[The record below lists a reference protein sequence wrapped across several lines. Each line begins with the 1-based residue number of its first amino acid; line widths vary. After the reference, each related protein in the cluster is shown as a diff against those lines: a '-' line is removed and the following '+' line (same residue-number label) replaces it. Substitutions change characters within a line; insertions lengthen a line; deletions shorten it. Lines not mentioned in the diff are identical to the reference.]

1 MIVNLNL
8 QDKTIIVIGGGNE
21 AQKRINYLLKQDCEI
36 TVISDSINSQIN
48 KWVKAKKIKFKKQK
62 IQDTKFISKFKP
74 HMIITTTN
82 NKAINQKIINSAKR
96 NKIIAYSSDNP
107 DESDFSNPAIID
119 FENMIQIAI
128 FTGGQSPAMSKKIKT
143 KSEKILKKIITKE
156 DIAQIKIQKIARKLA
171 KETIP
176 TQTQRRECLHSIMID
191 NEIDQLIKDGKLEM
205 NQNIINA
212 RVTFR
217 NAPIHILEKFT
228 IRNVENAYEQFKKHS
243 GLDECVII
251 QTCNRIELFGK
262 SKTYDQEK
270 IKKTWASL
278 TGLEEEIC
286 NDNLEFV
293 ENHEALHHLLKLT
306 SGLDSMV
313 IGEEQI
319 LGQIKNSITSARQVK
334 ASGQH
339 LNTLFDKAI
348 RIGTRI
354 RNSSGIGRGG
364 ISVGSMAVKLVEEN
378 IDELK
383 TKKILLIGTG
393 EVSTLV
399 AKSLQ
404 RRGYS
409 FDVTSRTIGRSHT
422 FCETMGGEPVKFEK
436 VFSGF
441 DNYDVLFVATTAPY
455 FLVTYERIMDAMKGK
470 KNGMMV
476 LDLSNPRTVDE
487 KVATIGGVK
496 LMNLDQI
503 AEMVEKNMNARLNK
517 VKSIENI
524 INEEVSVLEASMKRL
539 DAEPLVKDVFKSIEC
554 LREKEL
560 RKALQML
567 DEKDEKKIRIIE
579 ELTKAVVESIVSTP
593 MNNIRKASE
602 QGKPDILELASK
614 LFDYKKQN
622 QVD

>member
-1 MIVNLNL
+1 
-8 QDKTIIVIGGGNE
+8 
-21 AQKRINYLLKQDCEI
+21 
-36 TVISDSINSQIN
+36 
-48 KWVKAKKIKFKKQK
+48 
-62 IQDTKFISKFKP
+62 
-74 HMIITTTN
+74 
-82 NKAINQKIINSAKR
+82 
-96 NKIIAYSSDNP
+96 
-107 DESDFSNPAIID
+107 
-119 FENMIQIAI
+119 
-128 FTGGQSPAMSKKIKT
+128 
-143 KSEKILKKIITKE
+143 
-156 DIAQIKIQKIARKLA
+156 
-171 KETIP
+171 
-176 TQTQRRECLHSIMID
+176 
-191 NEIDQLIKDGKLEM
+191 M

-217 NAPIHILEKFT
+217 NSPIHILEKFT
-228 IRNVENAYEQFKKHS
+228 IKDMDNAYEQFKIHS

-262 SKTYDQEK
+262 SQTYDQEK

-278 TGLEEEIC
+278 TGLDEEIF
-286 NDNLEFV
+286 NENVVFV
-293 ENHEALHHLLKLT
+293 ENQEAIHHLLKLT

-313 IGEEQI
+313 LGEEQI
-319 LGQIKNSITSARQVK
+319 LGQIKNSITSARKIK

-348 RIGTRI
+348 RVGTRI

-364 ISVGSMAVKLVEEN
+364 ISVGSMAVKLAEEN

-383 TKKILLIGTG
+383 TKRILLIGTG

-404 RRGYS
+404 RRGYA

-422 FCETMGGEPVKFEK
+422 FCETMGGVPIKFEK

-441 DNYDVLFVATTAPY
+441 ENYNVIFVATTAPY
-455 FLVTYERIMDAMKGK
+455 FLVTHERIMDAMKDK
-470 KNGMMV
+470 KNGMMI

-503 AEMVEKNMNARLNK
+503 AEMVEKNMNSRLNK
-517 VKSIENI
+517 VKTIENI
-524 INEEVSVLEASMKRL
+524 INEEVIVLEASMKRL
-539 DAEPLVKDVFKSIEC
+539 EAEPLVKEVFKNIEY

-560 RKALQML
+560 QKALQML
-567 DEKDEKKIRIIE
+567 GEKDEKKIKIID

-602 QGKPDILELASK
+602 QGKPDVVEIASK

-622 QVD
+622 QTD

>member
-1 MIVNLNL
+1 
-8 QDKTIIVIGGGNE
+8 
-21 AQKRINYLLKQDCEI
+21 
-36 TVISDSINSQIN
+36 
-48 KWVKAKKIKFKKQK
+48 
-62 IQDTKFISKFKP
+62 
-74 HMIITTTN
+74 
-82 NKAINQKIINSAKR
+82 
-96 NKIIAYSSDNP
+96 
-107 DESDFSNPAIID
+107 
-119 FENMIQIAI
+119 
-128 FTGGQSPAMSKKIKT
+128 
-143 KSEKILKKIITKE
+143 
-156 DIAQIKIQKIARKLA
+156 
-171 KETIP
+171 
-176 TQTQRRECLHSIMID
+176 
-191 NEIDQLIKDGKLEM
+191 M

-217 NAPIHILEKFT
+217 NSPIHILEQFIIKDLET
-228 IRNVENAYEQFKKHS
+228 AYEQFKKHS

-262 SKTYDQEK
+262 SKMNDLDK
-270 IKKTWASL
+270 IKKTWASI
-278 TGLEEEIC
+278 TGLEKDLFDE
-286 NDNLEFV
+286 NLEYV
-293 ENHEALHHLLKLT
+293 ENQEAFHHLLKLT

-313 IGEEQI
+313 LGEEQI
-319 LGQIKNSITSARQVK
+319 LGQIKNSITSARETK

-354 RNSSGIGRGG
+354 RNSSGIGAGG
-364 ISVGSMAVKLVEEN
+364 ISVGSMAVKLAEEN

-404 RRGYS
+404 RRGYA
-409 FDVTSRTIGRSHT
+409 FDVTSRTIGRSEA
-422 FCETMGGEPVKFEK
+422 FCEAMGGNPIKFEQ
-436 VFSGF
+436 VLSGF
-441 DNYDVLFVATTAPY
+441 HNYDVMFVATTAPY
-455 FLVTYERIMDAMKGK
+455 FLVTNERITQAIKDK
-470 KNGMMV
+470 KKGMMI

-517 VKSIENI
+517 VKTVENI
-524 INEEVSVLEASMKRL
+524 INEEVRVLEASMKRL
-539 DAEPLVKDVFKSIEC
+539 EAEPLVKDVFKNIEN

-560 RKALQML
+560 QKALQML

-602 QGKPDILELASK
+602 EGNPDIVELASK
-614 LFDYKKQN
+614 LFDYKKHN
-622 QVD
+622 NVD

>member
-1 MIVNLNL
+1 M
-8 QDKTIIVIGGGNE
+8 
-21 AQKRINYLLKQDCEI
+21 
-36 TVISDSINSQIN
+36 
-48 KWVKAKKIKFKKQK
+48 
-62 IQDTKFISKFKP
+62 
-74 HMIITTTN
+74 
-82 NKAINQKIINSAKR
+82 NQK
-96 NKIIAYSSDNP
+96 
-107 DESDFSNPAIID
+107 
-119 FENMIQIAI
+119 
-128 FTGGQSPAMSKKIKT
+128 
-143 KSEKILKKIITKE
+143 
-156 DIAQIKIQKIARKLA
+156 
-171 KETIP
+171 
-176 TQTQRRECLHSIMID
+176 
-191 NEIDQLIKDGKLEM
+191 
-205 NQNIINA
+205 IINA

-217 NAPIHILEKFT
+217 NSPIHVLEQFT
-228 IRNVENAYEQFKKHS
+228 IRDVENAYEQFKKYS

-262 SKTYDQEK
+262 SKTYDLDK

-278 TGLEEEIC
+278 TGLEEEIF
-286 NDNLEFV
+286 NENLELV
-293 ENHEALHHLLKLT
+293 ENQEAIHHLLKLT

-313 IGEEQI
+313 LGEEQI
-319 LGQIKNSITSARQVK
+319 LGQIKNSITSARKTK

-364 ISVGSMAVKLVEEN
+364 ISVGSMAVKLAEEN

-404 RRGYS
+404 RRGYA
-409 FDVTSRTIGRSHT
+409 FDVASRTIRRSQA
-422 FCETMGGEPVKFEK
+422 FCETMGGKAIKFEE
-436 VFSGF
+436 VLSGF
-441 DNYDVLFVATTAPY
+441 ENYNVVFVATTAPY
-455 FLVTYERIMDAMKGK
+455 FLVTHEKITEAMKDK
-470 KNGMMV
+470 KKGMMI

-487 KVATIGGVK
+487 KVATVSGVK

-503 AEMVEKNMNARLNK
+503 AEMVEKNMTARLNK
-517 VKSIENI
+517 VKTIENI

-539 DAEPLVKDVFKSIEC
+539 DAEPLVKDVFKNIEYR
-554 LREKEL
+554 REKEL
-560 RKALQML
+560 QKALQML
-567 DEKDEKKIRIIE
+567 DEKDEKKIKIID

-602 QGKPDILELASK
+602 QDKPDVVELASK

-622 QVD
+622 QAD

>member
-1 MIVNLNL
+1 
-8 QDKTIIVIGGGNE
+8 
-21 AQKRINYLLKQDCEI
+21 
-36 TVISDSINSQIN
+36 
-48 KWVKAKKIKFKKQK
+48 
-62 IQDTKFISKFKP
+62 
-74 HMIITTTN
+74 
-82 NKAINQKIINSAKR
+82 
-96 NKIIAYSSDNP
+96 
-107 DESDFSNPAIID
+107 
-119 FENMIQIAI
+119 
-128 FTGGQSPAMSKKIKT
+128 
-143 KSEKILKKIITKE
+143 
-156 DIAQIKIQKIARKLA
+156 
-171 KETIP
+171 
-176 TQTQRRECLHSIMID
+176 
-191 NEIDQLIKDGKLEM
+191 M

-217 NAPIHILEKFT
+217 NSPIYILEKFT
-228 IRNVENAYEQFKKHS
+228 IKDVGYAYEQFKKHS

-262 SKTYDQEK
+262 SKIYDRDK

-278 TGLEEEIC
+278 TGLEEEIF
-286 NDNLEFV
+286 NENLEFAK
-293 ENHEALHHLLKLT
+293 NQEALYHLLKLT

-313 IGEEQI
+313 LGEEQI
-319 LGQIKNSITSARQVK
+319 LGQIKNSITSARKIK

-364 ISVGSMAVKLVEEN
+364 ISVGSMAVKLAEEN

-404 RRGYS
+404 RRGYA
-409 FDVTSRTIGRSHT
+409 FDVASRTIGRSQS
-422 FCETMGGEPVKFEK
+422 FCETMGGKPIKFEE
-436 VFSGF
+436 VLSRFE
-441 DNYDVLFVATTAPY
+441 NYNVLFVATTAPY
-455 FLVTYERIMDAMKGK
+455 FLVTHERIIEAMKDK
-470 KNGMMV
+470 KKGMMI

-487 KVATIGGVK
+487 KVATIRGIK

-517 VKSIENI
+517 VKTIENI

-539 DAEPLVKDVFKSIEC
+539 DAEPLVKEVFKNIEY

-560 RKALQML
+560 QKALQML
-567 DEKDEKKIRIIE
+567 DEKDEKKIKIID
-579 ELTKAVVESIVSTP
+579 ELTKAVVQSIVSTP

-602 QGKPDILELASK
+602 QGKPDVVEIASK

-622 QVD
+622 QAD